1 MQCRAVILPDGK
13 LSLFISEGTY
23 AEGKVKLE
31 QLLATLKASGLE
43 FDQVGIVEQ
52 HRHDDE
58 HVHVHA
64 NGEVHSHSH

>member
-1 MQCRAVILPDGK
+1 MQCRAVILPNGQ
-13 LSLFISEGTY
+13 LSLFIADGTY

-31 QLLATLKASGLE
+31 KLLGDLKAQGLE

-52 HRHDDE
+52 HKHDNE

-64 NGEVHSHSH
+64 NGEVHSH